1 MHAQEMYRRLAGL
14 VVFRQLLQDPVVAA
28 CGEMLSARVRGDCG
42 DFSAACA
49 GFEAALFQSSDS
61 WSRYLREAVLES
73 ENVCIRGQAVGSTPA
88 LRESLRREQLLTEE
102 IGQLESQARRVTR
115 AISGMPGGGGDG
127 QAIPRAVERLEET
140 RQKLA
145 GLLEQD
151 QAQRAEI
158 ESAIQKEPIPLR
170 RDILTRRYILG
181 QRWEKIAAAH
191 HLVVRQVFRLHHQA
205 VDGLDL

>member
-1 MHAQEMYRRLAGL
+1 MEYSEKVAWLRR
-14 VVFRQLLQDPVVAA
+14 
-28 CGEMLSARVRGDCG
+28 
-42 DFSAACA
+42 
-49 GFEAALFQSSDS
+49 
-61 WSRYLREAVLES
+61 Y
-73 ENVCIRGQAVGSTPA
+73 
-88 LRESLRREQLLTEE
+88 RESLRREQLLTEE
-102 IGQLESQARRVTR
+102 IGQLEAQARRVTR

-127 QAIPRAVERLEET
+127 QAIPRAVEQLEEA

-145 GLLEQD
+145 AQLEQG

-158 ESAIQKEPIPLR
+158 EAAIQREAHPLR

-181 QRWEKIAAAH
+181 QRWEKIAADH

>member
-1 MHAQEMYRRLAGL
+1 MEYTEKVAWLRR
-14 VVFRQLLQDPVVAA
+14 
-28 CGEMLSARVRGDCG
+28 
-42 DFSAACA
+42 
-49 GFEAALFQSSDS
+49 
-61 WSRYLREAVLES
+61 Y
-73 ENVCIRGQAVGSTPA
+73 
-88 LRESLRREQLLTEE
+88 RESLRQEQLLGEE

-127 QAIPRAVERLEET
+127 QAIPRALERLEET
-140 RQKLA
+140 RRKLA

-158 ESAIQKEPIPLR
+158 AAAIQKEPIPLR

-191 HLVVRQVFRLHHQA
+191 HLVLRQVFRLHHQA

>member
-1 MHAQEMYRRLAGL
+1 MEYSEKVAWLRR
-14 VVFRQLLQDPVVAA
+14 
-28 CGEMLSARVRGDCG
+28 
-42 DFSAACA
+42 
-49 GFEAALFQSSDS
+49 
-61 WSRYLREAVLES
+61 Y
-73 ENVCIRGQAVGSTPA
+73 
-88 LRESLRREQLLTEE
+88 RESLRREQLLTEE

-170 RDILTRRYILG
+170 RDILTLSLIH
-181 QRWEKIAAAH
+181 I
-191 HLVVRQVFRLHHQA
+191 
-205 VDGLDL
+205 